1 MAGKYSPGDDGM
13 LVENVGPWA
22 ETKHKILTDYAQ
34 ASGPARRKYIG
45 TGAAYIDV
53 FCGPGRSK
61 IRTKSQFINGSA
73 VAVFK
78 QGKQSAA
85 AFTSI
90 EISDASAKLLAAS
103 ENRLSLI
110 GAPVQIAEGPAVD
123 AIKQIVSRI
132 DRYGLHFAF
141 LDPHSL
147 GTLSFTLFEEI
158 AKLRHVDVLV
168 HVSVADL
175 QRNAD
180 RYTSEDYDQFDEFAP
195 GWRKVIGTDMN
206 QQALRGELLK
216 YWSGQVEAL
225 GLPRAK
231 HCELITGANSLSQRL
246 YWLIFLAS
254 HGLAHKLWS
263 AISSDTKSPGFNF

>member
-1 MAGKYSPGDDGM
+1 MAAKYSLGDDGM

-22 ETKHKILTDYAQ
+22 KTKHKILTDYVQ
-34 ASGPARRKYIG
+34 ASGPTRRKYIR
-45 TGAAYIDV
+45 TGAAYIDL

-61 IRTKSQFINGSA
+61 IRTNGQFIDGSA
-73 VAVFK
+73 VAAFK

-103 ENRLSLI
+103 KKRLSLI
-110 GAPVQIAEGPAVD
+110 GAPVQTAHGPAVD
-123 AIKQIVSRI
+123 AIKEIVSRI
-132 DRYGLHFAF
+132 DRHGLHFAF
-141 LDPHSL
+141 FDPHSL

-180 RYTSEDYDQFDEFAP
+180 RYTSKDHDQFDEFAP
-195 GWRKVIGTDMN
+195 GWRKVIGTDIN
-206 QQALRGELLK
+206 QKALRGELLK
-216 YWSGQVEAL
+216 YWSGKVEAL
-225 GLPRAK
+225 GLPP
-231 HCELITGANSLSQRL
+231 HSQNEFVRD
-246 YWLIFLAS
+246 
-254 HGLAHKLWS
+254 HVVKQVRH
-263 AISSDTKSPGFNF
+263 